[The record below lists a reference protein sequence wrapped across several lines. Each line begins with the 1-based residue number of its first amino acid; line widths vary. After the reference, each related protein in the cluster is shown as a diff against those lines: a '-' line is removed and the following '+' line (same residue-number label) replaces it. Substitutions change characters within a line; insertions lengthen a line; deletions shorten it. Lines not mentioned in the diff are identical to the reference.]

1 MYSNNNVKSPLLL
14 SLEFSD
20 FQSVELLINKGAD
33 MYFKING
40 NYILEILREENLL
53 TMRKLNFLLKN
64 GFSIKNLRLND
75 SAILNLNISKS
86 A

>member
-40 NYILEILREENLL
+40 KYILEILREENLL

>member
-64 GFSIKNLRLND
+64 GFSIKN
-75 SAILNLNISKS
+75 
-86 A
+86 